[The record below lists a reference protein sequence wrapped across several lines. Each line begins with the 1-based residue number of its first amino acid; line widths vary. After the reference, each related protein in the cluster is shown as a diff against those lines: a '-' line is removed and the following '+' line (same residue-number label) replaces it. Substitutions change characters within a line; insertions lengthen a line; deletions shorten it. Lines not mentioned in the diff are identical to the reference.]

1 METGE
6 SSETIIHEELN
17 DVEKKTTASIPGLT
31 GMSGRAGTFG
41 VSCGPRDL
49 NNEIRGVS
57 VRLAMRRWNPF
68 HSDQLRWITKH
79 PCTGGGEGTLGH
91 RHFAHMPESCRTTGN
106 AGIC

>member
-1 METGE
+1 MAVETGE

-57 VRLAMRRWNPF
+57 LRLMNRKGYAQVESLPFGSTAMDNKTSMYGRW
-68 HSDQLRWITKH
+68 
-79 PCTGGGEGTLGH
+79 G
-91 RHFAHMPESCRTTGN
+91 GN
-106 AGIC
+106 AWTSALCTHA